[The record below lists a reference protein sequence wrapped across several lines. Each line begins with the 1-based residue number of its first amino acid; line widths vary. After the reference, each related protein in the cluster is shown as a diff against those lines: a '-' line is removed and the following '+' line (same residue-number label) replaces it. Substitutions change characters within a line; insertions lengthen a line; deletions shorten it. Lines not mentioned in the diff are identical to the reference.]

1 MILRA
6 IVLLLLPLLAA
17 CGAAEPIWAPEAEV
31 QRAIEPNAGPTAI
44 TLVTVIS
51 NRSGS
56 GAHSGLLIDASQKVL
71 FDPAGT
77 FKHPNMPERNDLH
90 YGVTDQRREIYL
102 DYHARITY
110 HVVTQRIPVSP
121 AAAEEVMR
129 RAMEYGAVPKANC
142 TNAISDILRGVEPF
156 NGLKKT
162 MFPKRLMDEVMSVP
176 GVVEQVIYDDDADD
190 NRYVLYIEPE
200 PQTH

>member
-142 TNAISDILRGVEPF
+142 TNAISDILRGVGPF

-162 MFPKRLMDEVMSVP
+162 MFPKRLMDEVKSVP

-200 PQTH
+200 PTAR

>member
-1 MILRA
+1 MRRA
-6 IVLLLLPLLAA
+6 LIFLLPLFLAA
-17 CGAAEPIWAPEAEV
+17 CGGAEPTWAPESEV
-31 QRAIEPNAGPTAI
+31 QRAIAPNTGPTAI

-56 GAHSGLLIDASQKVL
+56 GAHSGLIIDASQRVL

-90 YGVTDQRREIYL
+90 YGVTDKRLEVYY
-102 DYHARITY
+102 DYHARVTF
-110 HVVTQRIPVSP
+110 HVVTERIPVSP
-121 AAAEEVMR
+121 AVAEEVMR

-142 TNAISDILRGVEPF
+142 ANSISDILRGVEPF

-162 MFPKRLMDEVMSVP
+162 MFPVRLMNEVKAIP
-176 GVVEQVIYDDDADD
+176 GVSERVIYDDDADD

-200 PQTH
+200 KTAY

>member
-200 PQTH
+200 PTAR